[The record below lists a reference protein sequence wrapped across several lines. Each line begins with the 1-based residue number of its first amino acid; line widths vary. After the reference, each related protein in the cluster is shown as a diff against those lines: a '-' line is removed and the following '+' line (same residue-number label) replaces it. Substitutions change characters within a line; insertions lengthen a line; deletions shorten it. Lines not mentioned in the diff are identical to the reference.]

1 MLLSTNKTIVGT
13 SVNNAVGQ
21 GVKTV
26 VQAQLAT
33 NVNNTS
39 FVSGNANTVLD
50 TIGTGNWKFYVA
62 GNTSVA
68 SITSASDSSEWTG
81 GSLLS
86 YIEDYY
92 VLYYNFDTTLVSGNN
107 VYNNATQVYDASLVN
122 ATIVTTSPSLSV
134 FGSDRGYLVCS
145 AANYLQINGTYLSG
159 LTGTSIAL
167 WINVNGTGGDI
178 FNSSDGAQS
187 GIQLSVSGG
196 NSIAL
201 SITNNAGDG
210 SFSATLYTNAAVNNG
225 SWHHIALVMTPV
237 SALSGSFTNSS
248 GNSGISGGVAR
259 WQLFF
264 DGTSVYNQIHPTVN
278 CKYPDYIVRGTNKIG
293 PITALI
299 DDFRVYNIELTT
311 SNIAVLYSR
320 FSSWYKFNSATGNN
334 TIDSING
341 NTAVLSGGASIQT
354 ATPSPI
360 GGGYVSLSSALQ
372 QYITIPQ
379 FGVGP
384 TSLGYSFFFKTV
396 LSSAH
401 KILTSFSISQ
411 LNTYV
416 TLGIV
421 GNNVYLNMNLTNGIA
436 YSAGGA
442 TFQNSFSTFSNLT
455 SHTGGDIAV
464 SVDDKI
470 MVTHKGFNASVAQ
483 SILLSNFSGSTWGVP
498 TIIGSMV
505 KLWNLAITSD
515 GKRIVATQKGGYV
528 FVSTWNGTSFSAF
541 VQTSDATSRTYTGL
555 GMTADGSRIVCC
567 TNETG
572 PSGNV
577 YMALWNESTGNYDAF
592 TTIVTGI
599 STSIGYDTMCISVD
613 GFKIAYSSGTT
624 GYWASWNGTAYV
636 QQTSFTCVTALN
648 MKFTIDS
655 NVLLMTTNSA
665 TSAIYSVFFN
675 GTTYESLTAYGGI
688 SSLLNKNLLGFHV
701 GVSSYFYLSE
711 NGVTGGPYRNRVY
724 WGTSYRTYR
733 CNTITDN
740 RWHNIYFNFYS
751 PYFFQ
756 YWFDGNDLT
765 NTDVLT
771 NVDPNFGAYY
781 ANKTIT
787 TNYIGKS
794 LNSPLTFFDGSID
807 DLRFYNRI
815 LSASEMSFLMTG
827 KMYVPQITAGASG
840 PAWVP
845 TSATAVDSSETNYTL
860 KSTEVALKPGA
871 NSTYVVWTAPKT
883 TNIRVDVSFADYH
896 TRSAGV
902 GFQIF
907 KINSDNTFGSVI
919 FPRTVT
925 STALTDAAP
934 TNYLSVPSVN
944 LSVATGDKIYYR
956 IDANGNTTSASSVL
970 ATNIY
975 TDNNY
980 IPPLSATNVNE
991 QKVVQA
997 QLATNLN
1004 NATLVAGN
1012 ANTVLDTVGTGDWK
1026 FYVSGN
1032 TSTAAISSTSASA
1045 EWTVGN
1051 LLSYTSAPPPPTDFS
1066 MNFTFNTDKVSGATI
1081 TDSSVANYSGTLVG
1095 VGATIATTSPSPAP
1109 GTGYLSI
1116 LNTYS
1121 PSPVT
1126 TNHVALPSITPS
1138 ANGMTLSFWL
1148 NPRENRASYIIQIG
1162 NGQFNNN
1169 IMFFL
1174 GNYNMFGL
1182 VIKGGT
1188 QGSDAALSST
1198 NNINVTNGTWKH
1210 VVWTL
1215 SPSNI
1220 YKFYFNGSLT
1230 NTLSGASY
1238 YYPNTVTTTTNY
1250 IGRSFYA
1257 VPYYNGDFDDFR
1269 IYNRILTDV
1278 EANAVFMAGAQSKF
1292 SDATTGATWMPIPAT
1307 IVDTSETSYT
1317 VKSNEIALAPGTN
1330 STYAVWTSPKSTN
1343 LKIDVSFAD
1352 YHSRSAGVGF
1362 QMFKINSDNT
1372 FGSVIF
1378 PRTVTSTA
1386 LTNANPTNYLSV
1398 PSRTISV
1405 ATGDKIYYR
1414 VDANGNTTAAS
1425 SVLATNIYADN
1436 NYIPPLSATNVN
1448 ETKLLQAQLATNLN
1462 NTSFV
1467 AGNGN
1472 VVYDTVGTSNWKF
1485 YVAGNT
1491 SVASVT
1497 GASNSS
1503 EWTGGNLI
1511 PYVLSLVPTDMSFY
1525 YTMNTNTVFGNTVLD
1540 SVSGNYSATLGGT
1553 PIATISTASPSPAPG
1568 QGYLSMV
1575 QTSAQYLQL
1584 SSITFSTATGLTFA
1598 CWFRSNAT
1606 SNFGR
1611 IMDFGSPY
1619 PAIADNFFIAINDNN
1634 VIVNVR
1640 LNNSG
1645 ATYQV
1650 FTSGTNYNNNVW
1662 RHVVW
1667 TISTTG
1673 VWNVYIDGVNKIL
1686 NYAGVYPKLMTR
1698 PSNLIGK
1705 SNWASA
1711 GDPYFNGDIDDFR
1724 IYNRAITAAEASS
1737 IYIGTSR
1744 FKDATTGA
1752 TWMPIPATLV
1762 DASETSYT
1770 VKSNEIALAPG
1781 TNSTYAVWTAPKPT
1795 NIRVDVSFADYHS
1808 RSAGVGFQMFKI
1820 NSDNTFGSVIF
1831 PRTVTGNA
1839 ITNAN
1844 PTNYLS
1850 VPSRSLSVAT
1860 GDKIYY
1866 RIDANGN
1873 TTAASSVLAT
1883 NIYTYSG
1890 VWS

>member
-1 MLLSTNKTIVGT
+1 VYDIVTNYPGTLYSGATIAVDANSRSSGEGYLKLNSASSQYMGFASFTPGSSGISFSFWFYANNSPNWGRIFEFSASSNHNLHVAIFNNNLTFTTHTPAYRSVSTIAPVNNQWYHVVWTIASNANWIIYIDKTIVSNTTQIYPSTIERTENYIGKSMYNEYFNGGIDNFRYYNYVLSQSNVNTIYDSGDLDPSTSGLKNSASGVTWMPTSATPVDASETNYTVKSTEIALTPGT
-13 SVNNAVGQ
+13 NSTYAVWTAPKTTNIRLDVSFADYHSRSAGVGFQIFKINSDNTFGSVIFPRTVTSTALTDAAPTNYLSVPSKTISVTAGDKIYYRIDANGNTTSASSVLATNIYSDNNYIPPLSATNINEQ
-21 GVKTV
+21 KV

-33 NVNNTS
+33 NLNNATL
-39 FVSGNANTVLD
+39 VSGTSNTVLD
-50 TIGTGNWKFYVA
+50 TVGTGNWKFYVA
-62 GNTSVA
+62 SSTSVA
-68 SITSASDSSEWTG
+68 SITSASASSEWTG

-122 ATIVTTSPSLSV
+122 ATIVTTSPSPSV

-187 GIQLSVSGG
+187 GIQLSISGG
-196 NSIAL
+196 NSIVL

-248 GNSGISGGVAR
+248 GKSGTPGGVAR

-384 TSLGYSFFFKTV
+384 TSLGYSFFFKTE

-411 LNTYV
+411 FNAYV

-421 GNNVYLNMNLTNGIA
+421 GNNVYLNMNLTNGLA

-567 TNETG
+567 TNESG

-577 YMALWNESTGNYDAF
+577 YMALWNESTGNYNAF

-624 GYWASWNGTAYV
+624 GYWAMWNGIVYV

-665 TSAIYSVFFN
+665 VSAIYSMFFN
-675 GTTYESLTAYGGI
+675 GTTYASLTAYGGT

-751 PYFFQ
+751 PYFFE

-771 NVDPNFGAYY
+771 NVDPNFGAFYS
-781 ANKTIT
+781 NKIIT
-787 TNYIGKS
+787 TNYIGLS

-807 DLRFYNRI
+807 DLRFYNRR
-815 LSASEMSFLMTG
+815 LSAAEMSFLMTG
-827 KMYVPQITAGASG
+827 KMYVPQITSGASG
-840 PAWVP
+840 PAWAP
-845 TSATAVDSSETNYTL
+845 TSATAVDSSETSYTV
-860 KSTEVALKPGA
+860 KSTEVALKPGT
-871 NSTYVVWTAPKT
+871 NSTYAVWTAPRS

-907 KINSDNTFGSVI
+907 KINSDNTFGSVL

-925 STALTDAAP
+925 STALTDVAS
-934 TNYLSVPSVN
+934 TNYLTVPSVN
-944 LSVATGDKIYYR
+944 L
-956 IDANGNTTSASSVL
+956 
-970 ATNIY
+970 
-975 TDNNY
+975 
-980 IPPLSATNVNE
+980 
-991 QKVVQA
+991 
-997 QLATNLN
+997 
-1004 NATLVAGN
+1004 
-1012 ANTVLDTVGTGDWK
+1012 
-1026 FYVSGN
+1026 
-1032 TSTAAISSTSASA
+1032 
-1045 EWTVGN
+1045 
-1051 LLSYTSAPPPPTDFS
+1051 
-1066 MNFTFNTDKVSGATI
+1066 
-1081 TDSSVANYSGTLVG
+1081 
-1095 VGATIATTSPSPAP
+1095 
-1109 GTGYLSI
+1109 
-1116 LNTYS
+1116 
-1121 PSPVT
+1121 
-1126 TNHVALPSITPS
+1126 
-1138 ANGMTLSFWL
+1138 
-1148 NPRENRASYIIQIG
+1148 
-1162 NGQFNNN
+1162 
-1169 IMFFL
+1169 
-1174 GNYNMFGL
+1174 
-1182 VIKGGT
+1182 
-1188 QGSDAALSST
+1188 
-1198 NNINVTNGTWKH
+1198 
-1210 VVWTL
+1210 
-1215 SPSNI
+1215 
-1220 YKFYFNGSLT
+1220 
-1230 NTLSGASY
+1230 
-1238 YYPNTVTTTTNY
+1238 
-1250 IGRSFYA
+1250 
-1257 VPYYNGDFDDFR
+1257 
-1269 IYNRILTDV
+1269 
-1278 EANAVFMAGAQSKF
+1278 
-1292 SDATTGATWMPIPAT
+1292 
-1307 IVDTSETSYT
+1307 
-1317 VKSNEIALAPGTN
+1317 
-1330 STYAVWTSPKSTN
+1330 
-1343 LKIDVSFAD
+1343 
-1352 YHSRSAGVGF
+1352 
-1362 QMFKINSDNT
+1362 
-1372 FGSVIF
+1372 
-1378 PRTVTSTA
+1378 
-1386 LTNANPTNYLSV
+1386 
-1398 PSRTISV
+1398 SV

-1425 SVLATNIYADN
+1425 SVLATNIY
-1436 NYIPPLSATNVN
+1436 S
-1448 ETKLLQAQLATNLN
+1448 
-1462 NTSFV
+1462 
-1467 AGNGN
+1467 
-1472 VVYDTVGTSNWKF
+1472 
-1485 YVAGNT
+1485 
-1491 SVASVT
+1491 
-1497 GASNSS
+1497 
-1503 EWTGGNLI
+1503 
-1511 PYVLSLVPTDMSFY
+1511 
-1525 YTMNTNTVFGNTVLD
+1525 
-1540 SVSGNYSATLGGT
+1540 
-1553 PIATISTASPSPAPG
+1553 
-1568 QGYLSMV
+1568 
-1575 QTSAQYLQL
+1575 
-1584 SSITFSTATGLTFA
+1584 
-1598 CWFRSNAT
+1598 
-1606 SNFGR
+1606 
-1611 IMDFGSPY
+1611 
-1619 PAIADNFFIAINDNN
+1619 
-1634 VIVNVR
+1634 
-1640 LNNSG
+1640 
-1645 ATYQV
+1645 
-1650 FTSGTNYNNNVW
+1650 
-1662 RHVVW
+1662 
-1667 TISTTG
+1667 
-1673 VWNVYIDGVNKIL
+1673 
-1686 NYAGVYPKLMTR
+1686 
-1698 PSNLIGK
+1698 
-1705 SNWASA
+1705 
-1711 GDPYFNGDIDDFR
+1711 
-1724 IYNRAITAAEASS
+1724 
-1737 IYIGTSR
+1737 
-1744 FKDATTGA
+1744 
-1752 TWMPIPATLV
+1752 
-1762 DASETSYT
+1762 
-1770 VKSNEIALAPG
+1770 
-1781 TNSTYAVWTAPKPT
+1781 
-1795 NIRVDVSFADYHS
+1795 
-1808 RSAGVGFQMFKI
+1808 
-1820 NSDNTFGSVIF
+1820 
-1831 PRTVTGNA
+1831 
-1839 ITNAN
+1839 
-1844 PTNYLS
+1844 
-1850 VPSRSLSVAT
+1850 
-1860 GDKIYY
+1860 
-1866 RIDANGN
+1866 
-1873 TTAASSVLAT
+1873 
-1883 NIYTYSG
+1883 YSG
-1890 VWS
+1890 KWS